1 MINNSFTK
9 KIAEALSRNKSG
21 SSFDRSIMH
30 VEREWYTLVGLAVLL
45 LVTGALWSVYAYKT
59 YSNVSISGDIS
70 SEEISV
76 YKGEVIQSALK
87 YREERLN
94 QYEKLKGT
102 IPQPAPVEE
111 VETEDEAVTEIEP
124 TENEP
129 ELIEDPASTD
139 EATSTAE
146 VSEEVRAE
154 LAI

>member
-30 VEREWYTLVGLAVLL
+30 VEREWYTLVGLAILL
-45 LVTGALWSVYAYKT
+45 LATGALWSVYAYRT
-59 YSNVSISGDIS
+59 YSSVSISGDIGA
-70 SEEISV
+70 EDMSV
-76 YKGEVIQSALK
+76 YKGEVINSALK
-87 YREERLN
+87 YREERNN
-94 QYEKLKGT
+94 QYEKLRGT

-111 VETEDEAVTEIEP
+111 TEDEDEVVDEIEP

-129 ELIEDPASTD
+129 ELIEDPAPTAV
-139 EATSTAE
+139 ATGTAE
-146 VSEEVRAE
+146 VSEEVRPE

>member
-30 VEREWYTLVGLAVLL
+30 VEREWYTLVGLSILL
-45 LVTGALWSVYAYKT
+45 LATGVLWSVYAYKT

-76 YKGEVIQSALK
+76 YKGEVIGAALK
-87 YREERLN
+87 YREERLGE
-94 QYEKLKGT
+94 YEKLKGT
-102 IPQPAPVEE
+102 IPQSAPVEE
-111 VETEDEAVTEIEP
+111 AETEDEVVDEVEP

-129 ELIEDPASTD
+129 ELIGDPVPVD
-139 EATSTAE
+139 MATGTTE

>member
-30 VEREWYTLVGLAVLL
+30 VEREWYTLVGLAILL
-45 LVTGALWSVYAYKT
+45 LVTGVLWSIYAYKT

-70 SEEISV
+70 SEDMSV
-76 YKGEVIQSALK
+76 YKGEVINSALK

-102 IPQPAPVEE
+102 IPQSAPVEE
-111 VETEDEAVTEIEP
+111 DEVVVEVEP
-124 TENEP
+124 AENEP
-129 ELIEDPASTD
+129 ELIEDPAPVD
-139 EATSTAE
+139 VATGTTE